1 MATLGETVA
10 AARLLVGGESP
21 YAVRRATGPA
31 DVKAAQRLRFEVFN
45 LELGEGLARSFD
57 TGHDADPFD
66 AVCDH
71 LLVEH
76 GPAAEVVGTY
86 RLQTG
91 RMAAANCGYYSEQEF
106 DFAPFEPVRGEL
118 IELGRACVHRAHRN
132 LNVLGLLW
140 KGIAEYARA
149 HGGRYLCGCSSLTS
163 QDAAEG
169 ASVYAEL
176 CRKYLAPSQF
186 RTRPKPPYECSLANL
201 AMSAPKVPKLLRAYL
216 SVGAKIC
223 GPPALD
229 REFKTIDFLTFVD
242 LQKLPASARSRFLE

>member
-1 MATLGETVA
+1 MTMLGESVA

-21 YAVRRATGPA
+21 YAARLAGGSA
-31 DVKAAQRLRFEVFN
+31 DVQAAQALRFEVFN
-45 LELGEGLARSFD
+45 LELGEGFANSFA
-57 TGHDADPFD
+57 TGRDSDPFD
-66 AVCDH
+66 TVCDH
-71 LLVEH
+71 LLVEYR
-76 GPAAEVVGTY
+76 PTREVVGTY

-91 RMAAANCGYYSEQEF
+91 MMALQNRGYYSEQEF
-106 DFAPFEPVRGEL
+106 DFTPFEPVRGEV

-140 KGIAEYARA
+140 KGIADYALVR
-149 HGGRYLCGCSSLTS
+149 GGRYLCGCSSLTS

-176 CRKYLAPSQF
+176 CRKHLAPPPF
-186 RTRPKPPYECSLANL
+186 RTRPKAAFECSLAHL
-201 AMSAPKVPKLLRAYL
+201 AEHPPKVPKLLRAYL
-216 SVGAKIC
+216 TVGAKIC

-242 LQKLPASARSRFLE
+242 LQKLPASARSKFLG

>member
-1 MATLGETVA
+1 MTSLSETVA
-10 AARLLVGGESP
+10 ATRLLVGGESP
-21 YAVRRATGPA
+21 YALRLAGGSAEVQ
-31 DVKAAQRLRFEVFN
+31 AAQELRFEVFN
-45 LELGEGLARSFD
+45 LELGEGLAHSFE
-57 TGHDADPFD
+57 TGRDSDPFD

-76 GPAAEVVGTY
+76 RPTQEVVGTY

-91 RMAAANCGYYSEQEF
+91 RMALANRGYYSEQEF
-106 DFAPFEPVRGEL
+106 DFTPFEPVRSEI

-140 KGIAEYARA
+140 KGIADYARA
-149 HGGRYLCGCSSLTS
+149 CGGRYLCGCSSLTS
-163 QDAAEG
+163 QDETEG
-169 ASVYAEL
+169 ASVYADL
-176 CRKYLAPSQF
+176 CRKHLAPSQF
-186 RTRPKPPYECSLANL
+186 RTRPKPSHECSLANL
-201 AMSAPKVPKLLRAYL
+201 AGHAPKVPKLLLAYL

-242 LQKLPASARSRFLE
+242 LQKLPASARARFLG